1 MAWKLPELSIWFGY
15 SKLLFAMSEQP
26 EQNTAW
32 ELEKALRTQK
42 SPHRLALRAIR
53 ACGLLQR
60 EGTTWSAAPPSR
72 PPPPSFSKIPL
83 GKVLITEEM
92 RALLWHVPSISL
104 MWQERSSEWC
114 VKCWQVTRQ
123 VNYKAQQL
131 SRMGDAEVIQ

>member
-1 MAWKLPELSIWFGY
+1 
-15 SKLLFAMSEQP
+15 MSEQP

-32 ELEKALRTQK
+32 ELKKALRIQK

-53 ACGLLQR
+53 ACGLLER
-60 EGTTWSAAPPSR
+60 KGTTWSA
-72 PPPPSFSKIPL
+72 PPPPSLSKIPL
-83 GKVLITEEM
+83 GTVLSTEEL
-92 RALLWHVPSISL
+92 RTPLRYVPSISL

-131 SRMGDAEVIQ
+131 SRMGDFEVISKSQSCLVVHSEYRF